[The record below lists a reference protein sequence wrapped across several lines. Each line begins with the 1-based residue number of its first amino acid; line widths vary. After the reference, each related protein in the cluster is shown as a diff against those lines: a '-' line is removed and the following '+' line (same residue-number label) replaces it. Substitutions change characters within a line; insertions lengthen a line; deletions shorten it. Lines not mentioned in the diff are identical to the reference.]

1 MRTLKDD
8 VFARRRRSGGFAG
21 RRGVA
26 IFTLAALS
34 LGLLAMSRIDHP
46 AVERSRRF
54 LSEMV
59 SPGLQAIAVPLAPL
73 RRLGR
78 QLVASATAV
87 DGMER
92 LREENQKLKGWEAR
106 AKELERRLADLGTLA
121 RVVDEPGIEFV
132 TGRVIADAKGPFARS
147 VMLNAGREQGLKGG
161 HPVVSGDGLIGRVLD
176 TGPRSAR
183 ILLLTDLNSR
193 VPVMIGDSG
202 TRAVMFGD
210 NGTQPKLAH
219 LPENPRFTTGDEVVT
234 SGVGGLFPRGM
245 RIGVV
250 VDDDGTARVKLHAR
264 LDELD
269 HVSVLFFE
277 TPALDI
283 ASEEQRKPS
292 AASTE
297 RRSTVRR
304 SASTGSEK

>member
-8 VFARRRRSGGFAG
+8 VFARRRRTRGFAG

-26 IFTLAALS
+26 IFALAALS
-34 LGLLAMSRIDHP
+34 LGLLAMSRIEHP
-46 AVERSRRF
+46 AIQSSRRF

-59 SPGLQAIAVPLAPL
+59 SPGLHAIAVPLAPL

-78 QLVASATAV
+78 QLIASATAV
-87 DGMER
+87 EDMER
-92 LREENQKLKGWEAR
+92 LREENQRLKGWEAR

-121 RVVDEPGIEFV
+121 RVVDEPGIDFV

-147 VMLNAGREQGLKGG
+147 VMLNVGREQGLKGG
-161 HPVVSGDGLIGRVLD
+161 YPVVSGDGLVGRVLE
-176 TGPRSAR
+176 TSPRSAR

-210 NGTQPKLAH
+210 NSAQPKLAH
-219 LPENPRFTTGDEVVT
+219 LPENPRFAAGDEVVT

-250 VDDDGTARVKLHAR
+250 VDEEGTPRVRLHAR

-277 TPALDI
+277 TSALDI
-283 ASEEQRKPS
+283 AAEEPRKPS
-292 AASTE
+292 TSAE
-297 RRSTVRR
+297 RRNSVRR

>member
-8 VFARRRRSGGFAG
+8 VFARRRRQGGLAG

-26 IFTLAALS
+26 IFTLAAVS
-34 LGLLAMSRIDHP
+34 LGLLAMSRIEHP
-46 AVERSRRF
+46 AVQNGRRL
-54 LSEMV
+54 LSELV
-59 SPGLQAIAVPLAPL
+59 SPGLQAVAVPLAPL

-78 QLVASATAV
+78 QMIASATAV
-87 DGMER
+87 EDMER

-161 HPVVSGDGLIGRVLD
+161 HPVVSGDGLIGRVLE

-183 ILLLTDLNSR
+183 VLLLTDLNSR
-193 VPVMIGDSG
+193 IPVMIGDTG
-202 TRAVMFGD
+202 TRAIMIGD
-210 NGTQPKLAH
+210 NSPLPKLAH
-219 LPENPRFTTGDEVVT
+219 LPENPRFNTGDEVVT

-283 ASEEQRKPS
+283 AAEEPRKP
-292 AASTE
+292 ALPTD
-297 RRSTVRR
+297 RRGAVRR
-304 SASTGSEK
+304 SASSGGAEK